1 MGRSEDL
8 SKPERDL
15 WKQGFELVAGVDEAG
30 RGALAGPLVAAAAI
44 LPRKLDV
51 KGVKDSKQLT
61 AQARDRLFKELT
73 ADGVCCWACAVIE
86 PAEIDRIGIQ
96 PANIRAMLEA
106 VLALT
111 TPPHFVL
118 TDHFKLAELT
128 IPQRGIDQGDSNC
141 RCIAA
146 ASILAKVTRDRMMLE
161 LDRSCPGYGFAEH
174 KGYGTTSH
182 LEALRERGPSVHHR
196 YSFKHVGQMT
206 LG

>member
-1 MGRSEDL
+1 MTRPQDL
-8 SKPERDL
+8 SKPEREL

-44 LPRKLDV
+44 LPRKLAV
-51 KGVKDSKQLT
+51 KGIKDSKRLT
-61 AQARDRLFKELT
+61 AQARDRIFEELT
-73 ADGVCCWACAVIE
+73 ADGVCCWACATIE
-86 PAEIDRIGIQ
+86 APEIDRIGIQ
-96 PANIRAMLEA
+96 PANILAMLEA
-106 VLALT
+106 VRALAAS
-111 TPPHFVL
+111 PHFVL
-118 TDHFKLAELT
+118 TDHFKLAALE

-146 ASILAKVTRDRMMLE
+146 ASILAKVTRDRIMLE
-161 LDRSCPGYGFAEH
+161 LDLSCPGYGFAEH
-174 KGYGTTSH
+174 KGYGTASH